1 MGQPRPTSLEDDMP
15 LPACYDADTTLS
27 PAAAGNPAL
36 RAEVGPGPQISYTG
50 VAGMGFASTHAVR
63 FTGDAAAAES
73 DVQRVVLHD
82 VSADDPA
89 ATLASDTVL
98 RWVGSFDL
106 DAGQTYAGGY
116 ACLDLVFTD
125 GSRLSELRDADGNA
139 PTDQLGFPMS
149 PAGQGESKAHYPHQ
163 WNYREVSAGRFASGR
178 HVASVELAWQ
188 PVVDDEGT
196 GVDVS
201 GYVDAIA
208 LSVQA
213 LPSGDVR
220 RVDRVITTRGTNA
233 SGTFSRG
240 NNIPATAVPNGFA
253 FFTPCTDARSLRWV
267 YSYAGHNDDQ
277 NRSRLQALSVSHQ
290 PSPWMGDRLTF
301 QVMPQ
306 STAIAPTADPNARS
320 LAFSHRDELAR
331 PHHYSVTLEDGTLAE
346 LAPTDHTVVIRVT
359 FPDGTGRLVFDNA
372 DDQAKAAV
380 DADGVLTGW
389 SDSIPGPRGDG
400 AGRMFVYGYAVNAT
414 PTGHGRLSDGAGT
427 NTAAFV
433 EYGDADTGPL
443 TVTFHLAT
451 SFLSVEQARHNLELE
466 VGRRG
471 AERSFDAVAGA
482 AAEAWDDRL
491 NVLTISGAN
500 VDDEALTTLYSNLYR
515 LNLFPNSG
523 HENTGTAE
531 NPDWR
536 HASPG
541 LPPER
546 EPDDTTTGS
555 VVVPGK
561 IYVNNGFWDTYR
573 TAWPAY
579 SLLYPEFA
587 GELVDGFVQHY
598 REAGWIPRWSSPGFA
613 DCMVGTSSDV
623 AFADALVKGVE
634 NFDVAAAY
642 DSAVKNASVATDD
655 TRVGRKSLDRSLFLG
670 YTPIEEP
677 EGLSWSIDGYIN
689 DFGIA
694 AMAAWLLAREHDHAV
709 RGRLADEL
717 AWFGDRARGYVRLFA
732 ADRGFFH
739 GRSVDGSWRQRADQ
753 FDPDVWGEDYTET
766 NAWNM
771 AFTVPH
777 DGAGLAGV
785 HGGRE
790 QLAAKLEE
798 FFTRP
803 ERAREANKG
812 AYRHVIHEM
821 TEARDVR
828 MGMFGHSNQPAHHIP
843 FMWLHAGRPER
854 CQEVVREIMSRFHA
868 GSQIG
873 QGYAGDEDNGE
884 MSAWHLFATLGIYPT
899 AVGSP
904 HYSIGSPLYG
914 SVTMR
919 RPGHQELVVRAES
932 QSRKAIHVSGLSIDG
947 KPHERAFVSH
957 DELSAAS
964 EFLFTMSEAPATWG
978 SADEAI
984 PPSMSEVVKVPDVL
998 DDITADTSVSGPDNV
1013 DVSVLTDDR
1022 SSTSVL
1028 LSPGASFEFSLP
1040 DVQPPALVEMY
1051 TLTSAPIG
1059 PAPSHW
1065 RLEVEV
1071 EARWLVL
1078 DERSD
1083 EHFRWPRQTR
1093 PFRTSTRVA
1102 GRRFRLTFTDQAIA
1116 AAQVEL
1122 LARGR
1127 RVVPD

>member
-1 MGQPRPTSLEDDMP
+1 MP
-15 LPACYDADTTLS
+15 LPAWYDAGTSLS
-27 PAAAGNPAL
+27 PAAAGSPAL
-36 RAEVGPGPQISYTG
+36 RAEVGRGPGISYTG

-63 FTGDAAAAES
+63 FTGVASAAGG
-73 DVQRVVLHD
+73 DLQRLVLHD
-82 VSADDPA
+82 LSADDPA
-89 ATLASDTVL
+89 ATLAPDTVF

-106 DAGQTYAGGY
+106 DDAQTFAGGY

-125 GSRLSELRDADGNA
+125 GSRLSQLRGADGDA
-139 PTDQLGFPMS
+139 PTDQLGFPMT

-163 WNYREVSAGRFASGR
+163 WNYREIPAGRFAAER

-188 PVVDDEGT
+188 PVADAEGT
-196 GVDVS
+196 GVDVM

-208 LSVQA
+208 LAVHA
-213 LPSGDVR
+213 LPSGQVR
-220 RVDRVITTRGTNA
+220 PVDRVITTRGTNA

-240 NNIPATAVPNGFA
+240 NTTPATAVPNGFA

-267 YSYAGHNDDQ
+267 YSYAGHNDDR
-277 NRSRLQALSVSHQ
+277 NRPRLQALSVSHQ

-306 STAIAPTADPNARS
+306 STAIAPTADPQARS
-320 LAFSHRDELAR
+320 LAFSHSDELAR
-331 PHHYSVTLEDGTLAE
+331 PHHYSVALEDGTLAE
-346 LAPTDHTVVIRVT
+346 LAPTDHTVAIRVT

-372 DDQAKAAV
+372 DERALATV
-380 DADGVLTGW
+380 NADGVLTGW

-400 AGRMFVYGYAVNAT
+400 AGRMFVYGYAAAAS
-414 PTGHGRLSDGAGT
+414 PTGEGSLPDGAGE

-433 EYGDADTGPL
+433 EYGGEDIGPL

-451 SFLSVEQARHNLELE
+451 SFLSVEQARRNLELE
-466 VGRRG
+466 VGQRG
-471 AERSFDAVAGA
+471 SEASFGALARA
-482 AAEAWDDRL
+482 AADAWDERL
-491 NVLTISGAN
+491 SVLTISGAN

-523 HENTGTAE
+523 HENTGTTE
-531 NPDWR
+531 NPEWR

-541 LPPER
+541 LAPER
-546 EPDDTTTGS
+546 EHDDATTGS
-555 VVVPGK
+555 AVIPGK

-579 SLLYPEFA
+579 ALLYPELA

-642 DSAVKNASVATDD
+642 ESAVKNASVATDD
-655 TRVGRKSLDRSLFLG
+655 TRVGRKSLNRSVFLG
-670 YTPIEEP
+670 YTPVEEP
-677 EGLSWSIDGYIN
+677 EGMSWSIDGYIN

-694 AMAAWLLAREHDHAV
+694 AMAAWLLAREHDHGV

-732 ADRGFFH
+732 PDRGFFH
-739 GRSVDGSWRQRADQ
+739 GRSMDGSWRQPVDA
-753 FDPDVWGEDYTET
+753 FDPDVWGDDYTET

-771 AFTVPH
+771 AFTAPH
-777 DGAGLAGV
+777 DGAGLAGLY
-785 HGGRE
+785 GGRQ
-790 QLAAKLEE
+790 QLASKLAE
-798 FFTRP
+798 FFARP
-803 ERAREANKG
+803 ERAREATKG

-854 CQEVVREIMSRFHA
+854 CQQVVREIMSRFHV

-873 QGYAGDEDNGE
+873 QGYGGDEDNGE

-914 SVTMR
+914 EVTMR
-919 RPGHQELVVRAES
+919 RPGRQDLVVRAQS
-932 QSRKAIHVSGLSIDG
+932 QSRKAIHVASLSVDG
-947 KPHERAFVSH
+947 NAHERAFVSH
-957 DELSAAS
+957 EELSAAS
-964 EFLFTMSEAPATWG
+964 ELVFSMSETPTQWG
-978 SADEAI
+978 SGDEAF
-984 PPSMSEVVKVPDVL
+984 PPSMSENVSVPDVL
-998 DDITADTSVSGPDNV
+998 DDITADTVVSGPDGV

-1028 LSPGASFEFSLP
+1028 LSPGARIQFTLP
-1040 DVQPPALVEMY
+1040 DAQPPATVEMY
-1051 TLTSAPIG
+1051 TLTSAAIG

-1071 EARWLVL
+1071 DVRWLLL

-1083 EHFRWPRQTR
+1083 EHFRWARQTR
-1093 PFRTSTRVA
+1093 PFRTGTRVA
-1102 GRRFRLTFTDQAIA
+1102 GRRFRLTFTGQAVS

-1127 RVVPD
+1127 WVVPR

>member
-1 MGQPRPTSLEDDMP
+1 MP
-15 LPACYDADTTLS
+15 LPARYDADTTLS
-27 PAAAGNPAL
+27 PAAAGNSAL
-36 RAEVGPGPQISYTG
+36 SAEVGHGPEISYTG
-50 VAGMGFASTHAVR
+50 VAGMGFAGTHAVR
-63 FTGDAAAAES
+63 FVGVAAAAGG
-73 DVQRVVLHD
+73 DIQRVVLHD
-82 VSADDPA
+82 LPTDDPA
-89 ATLASDTVL
+89 ATLAPDTVL

-106 DAGQTYAGGY
+106 DEGQTFAGGY

-125 GSRLSELRDADGNA
+125 GSRLSELRDPDGKA
-139 PTDQLGFPMS
+139 PTDQLGFPMT
-149 PAGQGESKAHYPHQ
+149 PTGQGESKAHYPHQ
-163 WNYREVSAGRFASGR
+163 WNYREIPAGRFAAGR
-178 HVASVELAWQ
+178 HVASVELTWQ
-188 PVVDDEGT
+188 PVVDNEGR
-196 GVDVS
+196 GVDVT

-208 LSVQA
+208 LAVHA
-213 LPSGDVR
+213 LPSGHVR
-220 RVDRVITTRGTNA
+220 PVDRVITTRGTNA

-267 YSYAGHNDDQ
+267 YSYAGHNDDR
-277 NRSRLQALSVSHQ
+277 NRPRLQALSVSHQ

-306 STAIAPTADPNARS
+306 STAIAPTADPQARS
-320 LAFSHRDELAR
+320 LAFSHGDELAR
-331 PHHYSVTLEDGTLAE
+331 PHHYSVALEDGTLAE
-346 LAPTDHTVVIRVT
+346 LAPTDHTVAIRVT
-359 FPDGTGRLVFDNA
+359 FPAGTGRLVFDNA
-372 DDQAKAAV
+372 DDRAWATI

-400 AGRMFVYGYAVNAT
+400 AGRMFVYGYAVAT
-414 PTGHGRLSDGAGT
+414 SPTAHGSLPDGAGE

-433 EYGDADTGPL
+433 EYGGEDTGPL
-443 TVTFHLAT
+443 TVTYHLAT
-451 SFLSVEQARHNLELE
+451 SFLSVEQAKRNLELE
-466 VGRRG
+466 VGQRG
-471 AERSFDAVAGA
+471 AEASFNALAHA
-482 AAEAWDDRL
+482 AADAWDERL
-491 NVLTISGAN
+491 SVLTISGAN

-523 HENTGTAE
+523 HENTGTSE
-531 NPDWR
+531 NPEWT

-546 EPDDTTTGS
+546 PHDDATTGS
-555 VVVPGK
+555 AVAPGK

-579 SLLYPEFA
+579 SLLYPELA

-634 NFDVAAAY
+634 NFDIEAAY

-694 AMAAWLLAREHDHAV
+694 AMAAWLLAREHDHAI
-709 RGRLADEL
+709 RSRLADEL

-739 GRSVDGSWRQRADQ
+739 GRRIDGSWRQSTDG

-777 DGAGLAGV
+777 DGAGLAGLY
-785 HGGRE
+785 GGRE
-790 QLAAKLEE
+790 QLAEKLEE

-803 ERAREANKG
+803 ERAQEAKKG

-843 FMWLHAGRPER
+843 FMWLHAGRPDR
-854 CQEVVREIMSRFHA
+854 CQQVVREIMSRFHV

-914 SVTMR
+914 SVTLR
-919 RPGHQELVVRAES
+919 RPGRPDLVVRAES
-932 QSRKAIHVSGLSIDG
+932 QSRKAIHVAALSVDG
-947 KPHERAFVSH
+947 KPHERAFLGHEEMST
-957 DELSAAS
+957 AS
-964 EFLFTMSEAPATWG
+964 ELVFTMSEAPTEWG
-978 SADEAI
+978 SGAEAV
-984 PPSMSEVVKVPDVL
+984 PPSMSEDVSVPDIL
-998 DDITADTSVSGPDNV
+998 DDITADTTVSGPDGV

-1028 LSPGASFEFSLP
+1028 LAPGASIVFTLP
-1040 DVQPPALVEMY
+1040 DAQPPASVEMY

-1059 PAPSHW
+1059 PAPSSW

-1071 EARWLVL
+1071 GARWLIM
-1078 DERSD
+1078 DERAD
-1083 EHFRWPRQTR
+1083 EHFRWTRQTR
-1093 PFRTSTRVA
+1093 PFRACTRVV
-1102 GRRFRLTFTDQAIA
+1102 GRRFRLTFTGQPIV

-1127 RVVPD
+1127 RVVPE